1 MGAQMQR
8 RAYSRV
14 CGASTA
20 FRPVAIERVTPHGRP
35 DAARGV
41 HPSLRGLDGET
52 LSCAGLCGGRTRS
65 WPHRKIDTIS
75 GPMLGLEQIV
85 RAPRAMA
92 TKDLKDI
99 LGRLKYADDAKVVQ
113 QTTEQMKAVTG
124 RMAAVRH
131 KLVVM
136 SGKGGVGKSMTTVN
150 LALALARQGHK
161 VGVLDVD
168 LNGPCVPHML
178 GMRGQQFTITPE
190 GAIPPV
196 GPLGLKVG
204 SMDFFLDELTPVRWK
219 GPMDLSPVWLG
230 VWEMNVLREFIA
242 AIVWGEVDFLL
253 ADLPPGAA
261 ADKPP
266 VIAGFIPDLDGAIV
280 VTTPSEVASDVV
292 QKSIVY
298 ARDLGIK
305 VLGIVENMSTYR
317 CPQCGTESELFEGDT
332 EAMCQALELPLLG
345 RIPFDRNLAKSFDKG
360 TPLLDASYPIL
371 KRYDE
376 IASRIK
382 TLVDYKKILA
392 KQL

>member
-1 MGAQMQR
+1 MQ
-8 RAYSRV
+8 
-14 CGASTA
+14 
-20 FRPVAIERVTPHGRP
+20 
-35 DAARGV
+35 
-41 HPSLRGLDGET
+41 
-52 LSCAGLCGGRTRS
+52 
-65 WPHRKIDTIS
+65 K
-75 GPMLGLEQIV
+75 
-85 RAPRAMA
+85 MA
-92 TKDLKDI
+92 DKDLKTI
-99 LGRLKYADDAKVVQ
+99 LGKLQYSDDAKVVQ
-113 QTTEQMKAVTG
+113 QITEQMKQVQV
-124 RMAAVRH
+124 RMAGIKH

-150 LALALARQGHK
+150 LALAFARQGYR
-161 VGVLDVD
+161 VGLLDVD
-168 LNGPCVPHML
+168 LNGPCVPRML
-178 GMRGQQFTITPE
+178 GMHGQSLTMGPA

-196 GPLGLKVG
+196 GPFGVKVA
-204 SMDFFLDELTPVRWK
+204 SMDFFLEDASPVRWK
-219 GPMDLSPVWLG
+219 GPMDVSPVWLG
-230 VWEMNVLREFIA
+230 LMEMNVIREFLA
-242 AIVWGEVDFLL
+242 DVVWGELDYLL
-253 ADLPPGAA
+253 VDLPPGAA

-266 VIAGFIPDLDGAIV
+266 IIAGFIPDLAGAIV

-292 QKSIVY
+292 QKSIIY

-332 EAMCQALELPLLG
+332 EAMCQALDLPLLG

-382 TLVDYKKILA
+382 TLLDYKKILA